1 MILRLLY
8 TLTLACTLQLSGLC
22 QRIPTNDQALAQRY
36 PFVSAVFNRIFN
48 NTGLDSFY
56 QKLYKLKK
64 DSNSVVSIVHIGD
77 SHIQADF
84 LSGVVRKEMQ
94 DFFGNAGRGLV
105 FPYQVALSNAP
116 QDIISSS
123 SIRWQFNRV
132 AHPEIQINSGI
143 SGYAITTTAEAA
155 NIRVSLRTSFSDGL
169 QTFNKMKFF
178 LDTSARTSWIF
189 QADNLDIPYTLSR
202 EENDSSVYRE
212 VELKQPIT
220 GFTLTS
226 IPTSE
231 SKAFYGVS
239 LENSAPGVLYH
250 TIGVNGAR
258 YDQYNIAPLFWKQ
271 LPALKADLYIISL
284 GTNEAQRAS
293 FFESMFVK
301 DLEGFLEKLRQTSP
315 GASVLIT
322 TAPDSYR
329 QRRASNKV
337 LQSLNKSLSAYC
349 NKKFIPLWDLYR
361 ITNGYGSAYNWSRR
375 GLMSRDKVHF
385 TAEGYRLQGALL
397 FNALA
402 KGYNDYVSSF
412 DTPN

>member
-8 TLTLACTLQLSGLC
+8 TLTIACTIQLSGLC
-22 QRIPTNDQALAQRY
+22 QRIPTNDHALAQRY

-155 NIRVSLRTSFSDGL
+155 NIRVSLRTSFSEGL

-178 LDTSARTSWIF
+178 LDTSASTSWIF

-202 EENDSSVYRE
+202 EEKDSSVYRE

-226 IPTSE
+226 LPTSE
-231 SKAFYGVS
+231 PKAFYGVS
-239 LENSAPGVLYH
+239 LENSAPGILYH

-385 TAEGYRLQGALL
+385 TAEGYRLQGSLL

>member
-8 TLTLACTLQLSGLC
+8 TLALACIIHLNGFC
-22 QRIPTNDQALAQRY
+22 QRIPTDDHALAQRY

-48 NTGLDSFY
+48 NTSLDSFY
-56 QKLYKLKK
+56 QKLYTLKK

-84 LSGVVRKEMQ
+84 LSGTVRKNLQ

-105 FPYQVALSNAP
+105 FPYQIALSNAP

-132 AHPEIQINSGI
+132 AHPEIQISSGI
-143 SGYAITTTAEAA
+143 SGYAITTTSEAA
-155 NIRVSLRTSFSDGL
+155 NLRVSLRTSFTEGL
-169 QTFNKMKFF
+169 QVFNKMKFF
-178 LDTSARTSWIF
+178 LDTSANTSWIF
-189 QADNLDIPYTLSR
+189 QADNLDIPHTLSR
-202 EENDSSVYRE
+202 ESNDSSVYRE

-226 IPTSE
+226 LPTSE
-231 SKAFYGVS
+231 PKAFYGVS
-239 LENSAPGVLYH
+239 LENSAPGILYH

-293 FFESMFVK
+293 FFEAMFLK
-301 DLEGFLEKLRQTSP
+301 DLETFLEKLRQTSP
-315 GASVLIT
+315 GASILIT

-329 QRRASNKV
+329 QRRASNAV

-361 ITNGYGSAYNWSRR
+361 ITNGYGSAYSWSRR

-385 TAEGYRLQGALL
+385 TADGYRLQGSLL

-402 KGYNDYVSSF
+402 KGFNDYVSSLGA
-412 DTPN
+412 P